1 MYKYNLLIIVLALFW
16 ETSLRGQINKEPLNL
31 NFNFCSARTILYAG
45 IDNNF
50 RINSRLPVEKWEITS
65 SNGTVKMSNIESVVV
80 TPEKAGIDSICFYYM
95 TDSKEKKLI
104 AMYVLNVDKLPIPQI
119 KLGKNNRIELIELK
133 TIKILTTRIPN
144 IQYYL
149 PYVIKQCKILTIKST
164 GKKTTYNQTGNVLS
178 NEIKSH
184 FQTLQKG
191 DMIIIKDVKV
201 LQEKNDTIEEEAEG
215 VFLTVT

>member
-1 MYKYNLLIIVLALFW
+1 MYKSTLLMIVLALFW
-16 ETSLRGQINKEPLNL
+16 EISLKGQIDKEPLNL
-31 NFNFCSARTILYAG
+31 GFNFCSLRTILYAG
-45 IDNNF
+45 IGNNF
-50 RINSRLPVEKWEITS
+50 SINSRLPVEKWEITS
-65 SNGTVKMSNIESVVV
+65 SNGTVKMSNIENVVV
-80 TPEKAGIDSICFYYM
+80 TPEKAGMDSISFYYI

-119 KLGKNNRIELIELK
+119 KLGKNNKIELIELK
-133 TIKILTTRIPN
+133 TIKVLTTRIPN

-149 PYVIKQCKILTIKST
+149 PYVIKQCKILIIKST

-178 NEIKSH
+178 NEIKNH

-201 LQEKNDTIEEEAEG
+201 LREKNDTIEEEADG
-215 VFLTVT
+215 IFLTVT